1 MKKCWCKTS
10 CLGYPQD
17 LPIHCSWFQ
26 DGDLLWLQ
34 CHTWCIVWLQCFN
47 TGKKLNVKSSLD
59 LSLHLWVQ
67 LNIRWIIVLDDY
79 RKESSFNL
87 GTAETKLLYTLHW
100 ILSDAADE
108 CSLQAEEEGKL
119 DISTFSYLFPLS
131 AITVITLQQHLII
144 RFWIKFGDLTKNNV
158 SKLKPSSFNF
168 RHSSIYLLRFVTPFV
183 SRTSVK
189 IFGLRMENKFGR
201 PFGNI
206 VIQMQKDL
214 LHL

>member
-1 MKKCWCKTS
+1 M
-10 CLGYPQD
+10 
-17 LPIHCSWFQ
+17 
-26 DGDLLWLQ
+26 
-34 CHTWCIVWLQCFN
+34 
-47 TGKKLNVKSSLD
+47 
-59 LSLHLWVQ
+59 
-67 LNIRWIIVLDDY
+67 DDY

-131 AITVITLQQHLII
+131 AITVITLQQHLTLYQMY
-144 RFWIKFGDLTKNNV
+144 IKCISQSYF
-158 SKLKPSSFNF
+158 FNF

>member
-1 MKKCWCKTS
+1 MKILYCVEFSYYWYTKIETLFWKFILRYLKKCWCKTS

-17 LPIHCSWFQ
+17 LPIRCSWFQ

-47 TGKKLNVKSSLD
+47 TGKKQNIKSSLD
-59 LSLHLWVQ
+59 ISLCNIHHHLWVQ
-67 LNIRWIIVLDDY
+67 SNTRKIIVFDDY

-119 DISTFSYLFPLS
+119 DISTFAYLFPLS
-131 AITVITLQQHLII
+131 AITVITLQQHLIT
-144 RFWIKFGDLTKNNV
+144 KF
-158 SKLKPSSFNF
+158 
-168 RHSSIYLLRFVTPFV
+168 
-183 SRTSVK
+183 
-189 IFGLRMENKFGR
+189 E
-201 PFGNI
+201 
-206 VIQMQKDL
+206 
-214 LHL
+214 

>member
-1 MKKCWCKTS
+1 M
-10 CLGYPQD
+10 
-17 LPIHCSWFQ
+17 
-26 DGDLLWLQ
+26 
-34 CHTWCIVWLQCFN
+34 
-47 TGKKLNVKSSLD
+47 
-59 LSLHLWVQ
+59 
-67 LNIRWIIVLDDY
+67 DDY

-144 RFWIKFGDLTKNNV
+144 RFWILTKNNV
-158 SKLKPSSFNF
+158 SKLKPFSFNF
-168 RHSSIYLLRFVTPFV
+168 RHSSIYLLRFATPFV
-183 SRTSVK
+183 SLTSVK

>member
-1 MKKCWCKTS
+1 M
-10 CLGYPQD
+10 
-17 LPIHCSWFQ
+17 
-26 DGDLLWLQ
+26 
-34 CHTWCIVWLQCFN
+34 
-47 TGKKLNVKSSLD
+47 
-59 LSLHLWVQ
+59 
-67 LNIRWIIVLDDY
+67 DDY

-131 AITVITLQQHLII
+131 AITVITLQQHLTLK
-144 RFWIKFGDLTKNNV
+144 WISNV
-158 SKLKPSSFNF
+158 YQMYITILYFFNF
-168 RHSSIYLLRFVTPFV
+168 RHSSTYLLRFATPFV
-183 SRTSVK
+183 SLTSVK